1 MSFTLADCRII
12 ADALIS
18 ETIDDNGLYVWGKEC
33 LQDNIPSQLW
43 QENSKEYKSTVAKRS
58 YNLPSDFFSLVSLLT
73 TIGSP
78 TGLTVTPTGT
88 TGTTTYKYQVTAVTD
103 SGETIP
109 CSEVTSTSGNAT
121 LSETNYNALSWTEV
135 EDAASYNVYRTYGG
149 NTTGLIGTTTETTF
163 DDTGLAGDSENVPT
177 EDTTGSAYNYYSIRN
192 RKISFTYADNYAL
205 TYVAYPTISSIYD
218 NVPLPD
224 ACEYPIAKFIASRFV
239 ISGSSEI
246 SDDSKDRINDALRW
260 MAEFKESINKLINEM
275 DIDGAALQ
283 VKLAW

>member
-1 MSFTLADCRII
+1 MSFTLTNCKTI
-12 ADALIS
+12 ADSLLN
-18 ETIDDNGLYVWGKEC
+18 ETIDDTNLLIWGKEC

-43 QENSKEYKSTVAKRS
+43 QENSREYKSTVAKRS
-58 YNLPSDFFSLVSLLT
+58 YNLPSDFFSLLSLSA

-78 TGLTVTPTGT
+78 SGLAVTPTGT
-88 TGTTTYKYQVTAVTD
+88 TGATTYKYQVTAVTE

-109 CSEVTSTSGNAT
+109 CREVTSTSGNAA

-135 EDAASYNVYRTYGG
+135 DDAVSYNVYRTYGG
-149 NTTGLIGTTTETTF
+149 TTTGLIGTTTDTTL

-246 SDDSKDRINDALRW
+246 SDDSKDTRNDALRW
-260 MAEFKESINKLINEM
+260 IAEFKESINKLINEM
-275 DIDGAALQ
+275 DIDSAALQ